1 MKTNGRQRT
10 TGYNSTYPKGGVSC
24 SKDSYVINQTL
35 VFQIKFCGK
44 SCKFFP
50 LKENVVL
57 LMAVMIFCSCNSSN
71 SNSENDK
78 KRPVDSSNVIS
89 IINNFSGSESRDSI
103 PPTKINELKMLSFKF
118 NVDSSGYLLKT
129 ISIYSNNKQIQRII
143 ANKEIYRNEFQ
154 LIDWNFDG
162 YKDIS
167 VLYNCGS
174 GGCAY
179 WIWNYS
185 SKENRYIYN
194 KELSEVVGLEIDTT
208 DQYIVFHYRTGYS
221 EENWDSMKYKDH
233 KLLFVKGLYRE
244 KWNDS
249 RGNSWVKNTYSKM
262 IKNVV
267 ITKTDSFI
275 TK

>member
-1 MKTNGRQRT
+1 MKET
-10 TGYNSTYPKGGVSC
+10 
-24 SKDSYVINQTL
+24 VI
-35 VFQIKFCGK
+35 
-44 SCKFFP
+44 
-50 LKENVVL
+50 L
-57 LMAVMIFCSCNSSN
+57 LMTILLFCSCNSRNRESN
-71 SNSENDK
+71 NDK
-78 KRPVDSSNVIS
+78 QLLKDFANMVSF
-89 IINNFSGSESRDSI
+89 INNFSGSSSGDSI
-103 PPTKINELKMLSFKF
+103 PPTKIDGLRALSFKF

-129 ISIYSNNKQIQRII
+129 INIYSDNKQIQRII
-143 ANKEIYRNEFQ
+143 ANKEIEHNQFQ

-194 KELSEVVGLEIDTT
+194 KELSEVLGLEIDTT
-208 DQYIVFHYRTGYS
+208 DQYIVFHYRAGYS
-221 EENWDSMKYKDH
+221 EENWDSLKYKDN

-244 KWNDS
+244 RWNDS
-249 RGNSWVKNTYSKM
+249 LGNSWVKNTYSKT
-262 IKNVV
+262 INKVV